1 MRRRSVCD
9 PGCVK
14 TPETRKP
21 GEMFSQ
27 IARNLPRSETV
38 VALMAIRK
46 DGCSIN
52 FPRRRVFTQ
61 PSSKAVVSASNRSGH
76 ALSDVPRRAGARD
89 DVLNLYAR
97 LAGLQHPA
105 WRSEQVRLDHFGARV
120 GRKQSVNDI
129 CDGIEGQLPRC
140 RDAGSDT

>member
-1 MRRRSVCD
+1 MKF
-9 PGCVK
+9 PG
-14 TPETRKP
+14 
-21 GEMFSQ
+21 
-27 IARNLPRSETV
+27 LPR
-38 VALMAIRK
+38 
-46 DGCSIN
+46 
-52 FPRRRVFTQ
+52 
-61 PSSKAVVSASNRSGH
+61 
-76 ALSDVPRRAGARD
+76 RRAGARD

-120 GRKQSVNDI
+120 VRKQRKQSVKDI